1 MVNNDVIFKY
11 IEDST
16 FLADKFWF
24 AFVKKHM
31 YKYKYIKNFL
41 TLTKY

>member
-1 MVNNDVIFKY
+1 MLNNDVIFKY

-16 FLADKFWF
+16 FLADIFWF
-24 AFVKKHM
+24 AFVKK
-31 YKYKYIKNFL
+31 KKKKNFP